1 MVKEARRWSWWRWE
15 RRVGRFFISCNPMK
29 IRMEI

>member
-15 RRVGRFFISCNPMK
+15 RRVGRFFYLL
-29 IRMEI
+29 